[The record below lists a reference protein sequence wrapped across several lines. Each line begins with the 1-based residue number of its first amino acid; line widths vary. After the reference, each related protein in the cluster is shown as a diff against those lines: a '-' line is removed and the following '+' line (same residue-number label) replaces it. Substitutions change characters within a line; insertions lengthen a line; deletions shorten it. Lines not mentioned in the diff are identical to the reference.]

1 VLASCTIVS
10 LLFPVTFPSWDSLKQ
25 SFIFG
30 KQMLGKKWSWSMTKA
45 WLACTWCSLF
55 WSFCCT
61 VVLTSLMQEF
71 NRWSKFEACVLHQS
85 LSMLWKFVLLLS
97 ANYCNCFQTNLE
109 AWVWYPKMLT
119 SRRITKS
126 ESSTEFERWKVCS
139 PLCPKMHIHL
149 LSAQSIC
156 EHISMLKVHPSF
168 YSATLK
174 IGNLCR
180 RCISVRADFLIE

>member
-1 VLASCTIVS
+1 MPASCTIVS

-30 KQMLGKKWSWSMTKA
+30 QQMLGKNGLEV
-45 WLACTWCSLF
+45 WLRHDWLVHGAGLF
-55 WSFCCT
+55 WSFYCT
-61 VVLTSLMQEF
+61 VVLTSLMQELKW
-71 NRWSKFEACVLHQS
+71 WSKFETCVLHQS

-109 AWVWYPKMLT
+109 AWVWHPKMVT
-119 SRRITKS
+119 NRRIIKS
-126 ESSTEFERWKVCS
+126 QSSTEFERSRVCS
-139 PLCPKMHIHL
+139 PLCPKVYIQL

-156 EHISMLKVHPSF
+156 EHISMLKVHPSS
-168 YSATLK
+168 YLATLK

-180 RCISVRADFLIE
+180 WCISVRTDFLIE